1 MEGCHGPI
9 FVKYGEC
16 GEELEKYLIK
26 VYDGPHAVDQS
37 STELPNGLT
46 KWNQQSMQVEVT

>member
-46 KWNQQSMQVEVT
+46 KWNQQSM